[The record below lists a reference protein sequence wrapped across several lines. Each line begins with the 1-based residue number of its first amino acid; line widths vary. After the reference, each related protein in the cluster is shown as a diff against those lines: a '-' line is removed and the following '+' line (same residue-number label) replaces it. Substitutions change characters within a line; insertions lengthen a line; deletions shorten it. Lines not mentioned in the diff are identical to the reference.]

1 MKNNIGHMRCP
12 VCGVQTWVRENKNGI
27 LYTYCHNNH
36 HAKLSS
42 EDSRAAMAA
51 MNAGKSW
58 NNGVVYL
65 YPEKMFN
72 YQDIQTERTENG
84 TNGTNNTNGNGT
96 NTTNAQVGR
105 RVDSPDPTTTGGS
118 ASADGGDDAGDEWDG
133 GCGIF

>member
-1 MKNNIGHMRCP
+1 MKNNVGHMRGP
-12 VCGVQTWVRENKNGI
+12 VCGCQTWVRENKNGI

-51 MNAGKSW
+51 INAGRSW

-65 YPEKMFN
+65 YPETK
-72 YQDIQTERTENG
+72 QEQQTERIENG
-84 TNGTNNTNGNGT
+84 TNGTNATNGNGT
-96 NTTNAQVGR
+96 NATNAEIGR
-105 RVDSPDPTTTGGS
+105 RVDVPDSTTTGGR
-118 ASADGGDDAGDEWDG
+118 ASTDGGDSADEWDG

>member
-1 MKNNIGHMRCP
+1 MRNNIGHMRCP
-12 VCGVQTWVRENKNGI
+12 VCGVQTWVRENKNGV

-65 YPEKMFN
+65 YPENK
-72 YQDIQTERTENG
+72 QEQQTERIENG
-84 TNGTNNTNGNGT
+84 TNGTNTTNGNGT
-96 NTTNAQVGR
+96 NAAYAQVGR
-105 RVDSPDPTTTGGS
+105 RLDSPDPTTTGGR
-118 ASADGGDDAGDEWDG
+118 ASADGGDDDSDDWDG